1 MENERACV
9 KEIRKLIDKLDHEP
23 ESFFENIFN
32 SKKFNSTNK
41 KTIQIK
47 KKNEK
52 DKKESRKKIVENQNR
67 RLENRCNENSIS
79 WLLIAGFDQQNAFL
93 KGGGFIAWLLIVRF
107 DYLEIPRYVCFSFP
121 VFGNFWIVSVGFEV
135 KSIQMKFFC
144 QFRLDF
150 RIEFPKGF
158 LGSLVRIFVIR

>member
-79 WLLIAGFDQQNAFL
+79 
-93 KGGGFIAWLLIVRF
+93 
-107 DYLEIPRYVCFSFP
+107 
-121 VFGNFWIVSVGFEV
+121 
-135 KSIQMKFFC
+135 
-144 QFRLDF
+144 
-150 RIEFPKGF
+150 
-158 LGSLVRIFVIR
+158 